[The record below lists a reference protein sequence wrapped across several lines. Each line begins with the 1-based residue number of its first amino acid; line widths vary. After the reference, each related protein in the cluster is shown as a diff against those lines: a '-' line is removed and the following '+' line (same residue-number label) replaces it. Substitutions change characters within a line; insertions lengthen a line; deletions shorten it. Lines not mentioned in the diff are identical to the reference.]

1 MFLQATTIDTR
12 GMAVW
17 FSQCRNFL
25 PEAQVQ
31 VPLADLRAVPSNGDE
46 PWTEDG
52 AEKDCRVFNREWAGG
67 DHVRGLG
74 FDDNDGT
81 GWDFVGYFEYR
92 FESLPELSEGV
103 SSVSSEVKITL
114 QALHWAP
121 VWAVALAGSMRS
133 SLHQLSRGEDQY
145 ERFKQGLDGTMTALL
160 RKCLYRV
167 QFDTRCTK
175 EEVVAADAMLEACT
189 PF

>member
-1 MFLQATTIDTR
+1 M
-12 GMAVW
+12 
-17 FSQCRNFL
+17 

-31 VPLADLRAVPSNGDE
+31 VPLADLRAVPNNGDE
-46 PWTEDG
+46 PWTEDR

-74 FDDNDGT
+74 FDNNDGT

-92 FESLPELSEGV
+92 FESLPELSEEGGV
-103 SSVSSEVKITL
+103 SSMGSVSSEGGVSSMGSVGNEVKITL

-133 SLHQLSRGEDQY
+133 SLHQLPRGEDQY